1 MPVGGALELNGE
13 DLRRQP
19 LEARKRALARLLRG
33 TEAGIA
39 LNAHYTRPRAR
50 SSRRLRARLR
60 GHRVEA
66 AWLTLSRGRVVCWL
80 KVKNSAAPAVTRET
94 EEEWN

>member
-50 SSRRLRARLR
+50 SSTSTPARSVAKVSCR
-60 GHRVEA
+60 S
-66 AWLTLSRGRVVCWL
+66 AW
-80 KVKNSAAPAVTRET
+80 AHPIAPAGPTAG
-94 EEEWN
+94 